1 MQSLEEKVSPRSDYY
16 VYVPTAL
23 ARKLYLYPLHV
34 GYFIYEPGYHI
45 RRDRFDSFLIMYI
58 VHGTVESLPAAP
70 HTAQKK
76 GNSCCWTATA
86 PISTEAR
93 KNGRRPGFI
102 SMVPWRGNTTRRSV
116 HSTAMY

>member
-45 RRDRFDSFLIMYI
+45 RRDRFDS
-58 VHGTVESLPAAP
+58 
-70 HTAQKK
+70 
-76 GNSCCWTATA
+76 
-86 PISTEAR
+86 
-93 KNGRRPGFI
+93 
-102 SMVPWRGNTTRRSV
+102 
-116 HSTAMY
+116 